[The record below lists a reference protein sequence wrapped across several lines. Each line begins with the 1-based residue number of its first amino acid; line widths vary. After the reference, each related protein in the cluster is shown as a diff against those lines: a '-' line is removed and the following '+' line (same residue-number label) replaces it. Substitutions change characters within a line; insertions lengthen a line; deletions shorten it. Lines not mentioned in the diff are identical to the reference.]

1 MKEEDR
7 QVFWLDYFDSTLSRS
22 EGRRVPISMAVRSPK
37 LEELLEAAKSLGLEA
52 EAFEAR
58 HPKRPR
64 RASGYISVR
73 KAGKKQ
79 ELLRKI
85 AKALSQ
91 VRGRSR

>member
-1 MKEEDR
+1 MP
-7 QVFWLDYFDSTLSRS
+7 VF
-22 EGRRVPISMAVRSPK
+22 MAVKSPK
-37 LEELLEAAKSLGLEA
+37 LGELLEAARSLGLEA
-52 EAFEAR
+52 EAFEAK

-64 RASGYISVR
+64 RVSGYISV
-73 KAGKKQ
+73 KKVGKKQ